1 MSTALSWALLEER
14 YGLTLMTP
22 SAVGTTLSALFE
34 RVVVIRS
41 TLYAVGGVVG
51 NGLVQAEVSD
61 MARDHIVTGNE
72 NAHSL
77 RAMVCYRSYS
87 YGAGEFSEVMSIGPL
102 RFEC

>member
-51 NGLVQAEVSD
+51 NG
-61 MARDHIVTGNE
+61 
-72 NAHSL
+72 SL
-77 RAMVCYRSYS
+77 RAMVCYRS
-87 YGAGEFSEVMSIGPL
+87 YGAGEFSEVMSMGPL